1 MAMVDAMTRRDPLR
15 TAMLSLAITSAC
27 NAEACGP
34 GVLGEL
40 PETDGMDGSAGGSG
54 SSSETAPSDTTGGDE
69 VEWLE
74 IQRTVNKDVDILIVV
89 DDSASMGGHQARLA
103 ANAPSFIAVLEAEDV
118 KANYRIAI
126 TTTDMGNP
134 ACATSAER
142 GALVASSC
150 RSRIADFVVD
160 GEDVSQEACLDN
172 CAYQGIVPI
181 PTTTALDDVPRSR
194 PWIESIEG
202 TANFDTAVT
211 TVEAMSCWLPQGIA
225 GCRFT
230 SPLEAAYQALE
241 RARDPGDPSYGF
253 LRDTAHLFVVVLTD
267 GSDCSSSPAGEAIFA
282 ASNVF
287 WTDPSAA
294 APTPGVCWNAGV
306 ACSGASPGPAGTT
319 VFGDCIAINK
329 ALDGSST
336 GGALAVLHP
345 ISRYVE
351 QLEDLRAEREWLD
364 LEVEMITIAGVLPGP
379 DNGATF
385 STSADPQMQLEY
397 GIGPSCV
404 DGDGEGGLPPVRL
417 RAVAR
422 TPYSGDTIADS
433 ICGNDY
439 SAQLDALANVLR
451 EQIRPPCAPQCVADV
466 DPSTVALDPDCEV
479 RQRVPTPDGEEQS
492 GVGPCL
498 PDGALPDGVDVCWT
512 ALVDTTGATADPNDD
527 ASDDCR
533 HEGSN
538 LGVLLQRRV
547 GYPARVGT
555 VVEMRCEWSE
565 QPEVDCPDV
574 K

>member
-287 WTDPSAA
+287 WTDPGGDT
-294 APTPGVCWNAGV
+294 PTPGVCWNAGV
-306 ACSGASPGPAGTT
+306 SCSGASPGPDGTT
-319 VFGDCIAINK
+319 VFESCVATDKG
-329 ALDGSST
+329 LDGT
-336 GGALAVLHP
+336 EVEGELAVLHP
-345 ISRYVE
+345 ISRYAE
-351 QLEDLRAEREWLD
+351 QLEQLRAERAWLGV
-364 LEVEMITIAGVLPGP
+364 LVEVIPIAGPLPGP
-379 DNGATF
+379 GSAAVYG
-385 STSADPQMQLEY
+385 TSADVQAQREY
-397 GIGPSCV
+397 GIAPSCAR
-404 DGDGEGGLPPVRL
+404 DGGQGIPPVRL
-417 RAVAR
+417 RAVAG
-422 TPYSGDTIADS
+422 TPPGGDAVGDS
-433 ICGNDY
+433 ICGDDY
-439 SAQLDALANVLR
+439 SGQLDALANAVR
-451 EQIRPPCAPQCVADV
+451 DQIKPACVPQCVADV
-466 DPSTVALDPDCEV
+466 DPSTVAVEPACEV
-479 RQRVPTPDGEEQS
+479 RQIVPSPAGDDVAPVLPCTLEGE
-492 GVGPCL
+492 L
-498 PDGALPDGVDVCWT
+498 PEGLDVCSS
-512 ALVDTTGATADPNDD
+512 ALVDATDATASTADD
-527 ASDDCR
+527 ISEVCAS
-533 HEGSN
+533 EGWN
-538 LGVLLQRRV
+538 LELRLVRRE
-547 GYPARVGT
+547 GHPAPPGT
-555 VVEMRCEWSE
+555 HVDITCEWSAR
-565 QPEVDCPDV
+565 PDLDCPGA
-574 K
+574 